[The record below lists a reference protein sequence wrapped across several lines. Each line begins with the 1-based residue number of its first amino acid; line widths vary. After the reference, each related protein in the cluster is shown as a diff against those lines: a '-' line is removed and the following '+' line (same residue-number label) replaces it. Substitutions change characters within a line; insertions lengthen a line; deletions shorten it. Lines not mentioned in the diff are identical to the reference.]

1 MASDKP
7 LRLWEQLS
15 APKPLSAVSESAIAA
30 SSVKRFGGAP
40 TYVRKLLDSEESGV
54 AQALLYCGN
63 YMQRREA
70 IVANPEY
77 LSAMAEEV
85 VGRQACAALLG
96 FISISA
102 FNRWM
107 EANKLTQYYN
117 EGEANSGHVYFD
129 AAMEALAG
137 LRKTEQDMLDAAVD
151 ATSASDLEERMKC
164 RENFEI
170 WRDVLSVQRT
180 VTDTRY
186 KALMRAAETRAP
198 SAYSDKANTA
208 AKPGSVSISINL
220 APQDGTSA
228 TMVARKA
235 TAIEGEVVTPDETAT
250 TADALFNINLGG

>member
-40 TYVRKLLDSEESGV
+40 TYVRKLLDSEESGI

-70 IVANPEY
+70 ILANPEY

-129 AAMEALAG
+129 AAMESLAG
-137 LRKTEQDMLDAAVD
+137 LRKTEQDMLDAAID
-151 ATSASDLEERMKC
+151 ATSATDPEERTKC
-164 RENFEI
+164 RENFAVWSE
-170 WRDVLSVQRT
+170 VLSVQRK

-208 AKPGSVSISINL
+208 AMPGSVSISINL

-228 TMVARKA
+228 TMVARQVS
-235 TAIEGEVVTPDETAT
+235 AIEGEVVTPDETAT